1 MKKFIAI
8 LTAIAA
14 LSSLKAEDI
23 TGSVSVGYESQYI
36 FRGFKLADESMVA
49 SVDLEFD
56 SAYLGLWTNQPLIR
70 GYENEVDFY
79 GGFGFDVSEG
89 ISMDVGG
96 TVYYYPES
104 GSNTDTFELFT
115 GFVFETDLSPSVYVY
130 YDLDLEALT
139 LESSVG
145 HSFELDDNASFD
157 VAAFMGWVD
166 VEGASYSYFGASAD
180 VVFSISDNSS
190 GYVGIRA
197 TDGSSGPEGEIW
209 GGAGLTVGF

>member
-1 MKKFIAI
+1 MKKLIAI
-8 LTAIAA
+8 FAALTAIT
-14 LSSLKAEDI
+14 SLKAQDA
-23 TGSVSVGYESQYI
+23 TGSVSVGYESQYV
-36 FRGFKLADESMVA
+36 FRGFMLADESIVA
-49 SVDLEFD
+49 SVELEFED
-56 SAYLGLWTNQPLIR
+56 AYLGLWTNQPMIG
-70 GYENEVDFY
+70 GYANEFDFY
-79 GGFGFDVSEG
+79 GGLGFEVSEG

-104 GSNTDTFELFT
+104 GSNSETFELFT
-115 GFVFETDLSPSVYVY
+115 GFVFETDLSPSVYIY

-166 VEGASYSYFGASAD
+166 AGDDSYSYFGASAD
-180 VVFSISDNSS
+180 VVYSISDNSS
-190 GYVGIRA
+190 AYIGLRA
-197 TDGSSGPEGEIW
+197 SDGSTGPESQIW

>member
-1 MKKFIAI
+1 MKKLIAI
-8 LTAIAA
+8 LTALAA
-14 LSSLKAEDI
+14 FSSLRAEDI
-23 TGSVSVGYESQYI
+23 TGSVSIGYESQYI

-56 SAYLGLWTNQPLIR
+56 SAYLGLWTNQPMVG
-70 GYENEVDFY
+70 GYDNEFDFY
-79 GGFGFDVSEG
+79 GGFGFEVSEG

-104 GSNTDTFELFT
+104 GPNTDTFELFT
-115 GFVFETDLSPSVYVY
+115 GFVFETELSPSVYVY

-166 VEGASYSYFGASAD
+166 GEGISYSYFGASAD
-180 VVFSISDNSS
+180 VVYSISDNSS
-190 GYVGIRA
+190 GYIGLRA
-197 TDGSSGPEGEIW
+197 TDGSNGPEGEIW